1 MVFMEKV
8 DQGRQLYCI
17 LLQVFYVRMQAEFIL
32 MEKKIPLE
40 LTYLTANVNGIV
52 GILEKDYGISD
63 PILLDA
69 KFEQIRDEKFTRG
82 L

>member
-1 MVFMEKV
+1 
-8 DQGRQLYCI
+8 
-17 LLQVFYVRMQAEFIL
+17 

-40 LTYLTANVNGIV
+40 LTCLTANVNGIV